1 MNNTR
6 AAFAAAALY
15 HACLGGSALLL
26 ALVPTD
32 SAVAQSADF
41 SPVGTF
47 GAYRIDG
54 VRDALH
60 EGARVRLVDM
70 TLHNRSNQTTFPATI
85 QDVWWQ
91 GRNNGEK
98 IEARRRDLSRFG
110 MYDFI
115 KPGEQVPV
123 TYIVPVRSD
132 IDGIRVEYMK
142 APKGQQRRR
151 WTWDELIGG
160 GSGTLYHKGRRL
172 GSAASPAAGTALV
185 TPAERKRATAPAAG
199 QATSAKAPD
208 LGASKEAVDTLT
220 NGRTS
225 LPTKRSLKGLLG
237 NKLKS
242 LPF

>member
-6 AAFAAAALY
+6 AAFAAATLY
-15 HACLGGSALLL
+15 HASLGGSALLL

-47 GAYRIDG
+47 GAYRLDG
-54 VRDALH
+54 VRDAMH

-70 TLHNRSNQTTFPATI
+70 TLHNRSNQTTLPATI

-115 KPGEQVPV
+115 KPGEQVAV
-123 TYIVPVRSD
+123 TYVVPVRSD
-132 IDGIRVEYMK
+132 IDGIRVDYMK
-142 APKGQQRRR
+142 APKGQQERR

-160 GSGTLYHKGRRL
+160 GSGTLYNKGRPL
-172 GSAASPAAGTALV
+172 GAAASPPAGAAPV
-185 TPAERKRATAPAAG
+185 TPADRKGAAAPAAG

-208 LGASKEAVDTLT
+208 LGAVKDAIDTLT
-220 NGRTS
+220 DGRTS
-225 LPTKRSLKGLLG
+225 LPSKNGLKGLLG